1 MLQAIRDKATGWLA
15 YVIIGLIAVPFALW
29 GLGEYFGGAGP
40 LVAAEVNGTEIPVR
54 IVHQETRAQ
63 RDQLTQMFGG
73 QIPADLFDERALR
86 DAALESLIQ
95 QELLRQAAEKAG
107 FRAAES
113 GVVREIQSI
122 SVFSENG
129 RFDPDRYHA
138 LLQSQRITPGEF
150 ERDVAQSIK
159 MAQIQ
164 QAIQATGDWPPA
176 KVETYA
182 RLRNQVRVASWTIL
196 AIDAFDH
203 ADVVEDAVIEAYYQA
218 NPERFATEE
227 QLRVAYLQLDPRA
240 VESDVTLRDEDIREH
255 FEVNIQR
262 YTDPELRRVRHILID
277 ATTVDAESLAR
288 GLRERLEAGETFAE
302 LADAYSSDSL
312 SADRGG
318 DMGQIARGDLDRVL
332 ETVIFSLPVG
342 LVSQPVQSARGWHI
356 LEVTDIQPAQ
366 AQPFAS
372 VREEVERDL
381 RDRRAE
387 QRQIQL
393 LDDLLSQTF
402 ENPESL
408 TPAARVT
415 GLDVQESDWFTRANG
430 GGIAAVRGVREAA
443 FSAAVLVDGRNSDA
457 IDLPDGSTVIL
468 RKLERQAPSTRP
480 LDEVAD
486 SIRETLRRDAA
497 AVAAQTAAEALRER
511 LHAGASLAELQDQD
525 PTLIWAEAV
534 EVPRR
539 GAVATDSPLPEALR
553 EHLFRMTAPAAP
565 ETPVVD
571 ILRLPNGDAALVLLE
586 AIRSVELATD
596 GSDEALRQAAQSLQM
611 NQAAA
616 EIQAYLA
623 WLESEAKILRHPQ
636 NLE

>member
-63 RDQLTQMFGG
+63 RDQLAQMFGG

-122 SVFSENG
+122 SVFWENG
-129 RFDPDRYHA
+129 QFNPDRYHT

-182 RLRNQVRVASWTIL
+182 RLRNQVRVASWAL
-196 AIDAFDH
+196 VDAAAFDS
-203 ADVVEDAVIEAYYQA
+203 ADVVEDAVVEAYYQA
-218 NPERFATEE
+218 NPERFTTEE
-227 QLRVAYLQLDPRA
+227 RLRVAYLQLDPRA
-240 VESDVTLRDEDIREH
+240 VESDVTLREEDVREH

-262 YTDPELRRVRHILID
+262 YTDPELRRVRQILIS
-277 ATTVDAESLAR
+277 TTTPDAESLAR
-288 GLRERLEAGETFAE
+288 TLRERLDAGETFAD
-302 LADAYSSDSL
+302 LARDYSTDSL

-332 ETVIFSLPVG
+332 ETVIFSLPTD

-372 VREEVERDL
+372 VRDEVERDL

-387 QRQIQL
+387 QRQIQI

-402 ENPESL
+402 ENPDSL

-415 GLDVQESDWFTRANG
+415 GLEIRESDWFTRANG
-430 GGIAAVRGVREAA
+430 SGVAAVRGVREAA
-443 FSAAVLVDGRNSDA
+443 FSAAVLVDGRNSEA
-457 IDLPDGSTVIL
+457 VDLPDGSTLVL
-468 RKLERQAPSTRP
+468 RKLERQPPSVRP
-480 LDEVAD
+480 LEEVAD
-486 SIRETLRRDAA
+486 SIRETLRQDAA
-497 AVAAQTAAEALRER
+497 AVAAQTTAETLRER
-511 LHAGASLAELQDQD
+511 LQAGESLTELRDADPSLA
-525 PTLIWAEAV
+525 WALSV
-534 EVPRR
+534 EVPRQ
-539 GAVATDSPLPEALR
+539 GQVDTETPLPEALR
-553 EHLFRMTAPAAP
+553 ERLFRMTAPATD
-565 ETPVVD
+565 TPAMDV
-571 ILRLPNGDAALVLLE
+571 LRLPNGDAALVILE
-586 AIRSVELATD
+586 AVRSVALAEEE
-596 GSDEALRQAAQSLQM
+596 SDAALRRAAQSLQM
-611 NQAAA
+611 NQAA
-616 EIQAYLA
+616 EEMQAYLA
-623 WLESEAKILRHPQ
+623 WLESEAKIRRHPQ